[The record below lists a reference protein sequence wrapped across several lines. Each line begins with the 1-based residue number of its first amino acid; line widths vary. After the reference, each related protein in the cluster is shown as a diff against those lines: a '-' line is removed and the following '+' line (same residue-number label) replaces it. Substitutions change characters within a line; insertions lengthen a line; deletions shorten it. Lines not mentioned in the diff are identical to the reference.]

1 MDNDFATGYAL
12 GSDSNGG
19 NCNNGG
25 FWGGD
30 GWWAIII
37 FAMIFGWGRGGF
49 GGFGGGGAS
58 TDPGLQGLA
67 TRADVNEAIA
77 FNGVERGISAIQQG
91 ICDST
96 YALNNSITSGF
107 NNTNVALLQGFNG
120 VQSQMCNMAAQAQ
133 DCCCQTQRAIDGV
146 NYNMA
151 TNTCAIQNTIQGSTR
166 DILENNNS
174 NTRAILD
181 FLTQSKIDSLQA
193 ENQSLKLAASQANQN
208 SYLTATLDAQTSEL
222 IRRINPM
229 PVPAYQVPAPY
240 PYCGAYNNLV
250 ISQAVAF
257 TGGNLEINLPAGS
270 YNNGEKYCVVVGQA
284 IPDTTTI
291 NAPVYFTIGTGTT
304 LYPMTKRNC
313 AQVTAC
319 GIRTRTK
326 YSLCVVTTPTGG
338 SFRMLGTPCCS
349 PSNNL
354 TSIDGGAAPA
364 PTA

>member
-96 YALNNSITSGF
+96 FALNNTMTNGFHGVDTAICNLGYQTQTGF
-107 NNTNVALLQGFNG
+107 NSLG
-120 VQSQMCNMAAQAQ
+120 AQLAQ
-133 DCCCQTQRAIDGV
+133 CCCDTQAAIQGV
-146 NYNMA
+146 RYDMA
-151 TNTCAIQNTIQGSTR
+151 TQACDTRNTIQNTTR
-166 DILENNNS
+166 DILDNNNA

-181 FLTQSKIDSLQA
+181 FLTQDKISSLQS
-193 ENQSLKLAASQANQN
+193 ENQALKFQASQANQN
-208 SYLTATLDAQTSEL
+208 SYLTATLDAQTSISIHAPREGCDSKL
-222 IRRINPM
+222 
-229 PVPAYQVPAPY
+229 YQRAES
-240 PYCGAYNNLV
+240 L
-250 ISQAVAF
+250 
-257 TGGNLEINLPAGS
+257 LGS
-270 YNNGEKYCVVVGQA
+270 ICLFAQGEEG
-284 IPDTTTI
+284 
-291 NAPVYFTIGTGTT
+291 
-304 LYPMTKRNC
+304 
-313 AQVTAC
+313 
-319 GIRTRTK
+319 
-326 YSLCVVTTPTGG
+326 
-338 SFRMLGTPCCS
+338 
-349 PSNNL
+349 
-354 TSIDGGAAPA
+354 
-364 PTA
+364 

>member
-19 NCNNGG
+19 NCNNGFG
-25 FWGGD
+25 GDAWGGIW
-30 GWWAIII
+30 GIII
-37 FAMIFGWGRGGF
+37 LAMVFGWGRGGFGF

-133 DCCCQTQRAIDGV
+133 DFCCQTQRAIDGV

-240 PYCGAYNNLV
+240 PYCGAYNN
-250 ISQAVAF
+250 
-257 TGGNLEINLPAGS
+257 G
-270 YNNGEKYCVVVGQA
+270 
-284 IPDTTTI
+284 
-291 NAPVYFTIGTGTT
+291 
-304 LYPMTKRNC
+304 
-313 AQVTAC
+313 C
-319 GIRTRTK
+319 G
-326 YSLCVVTTPTGG
+326 CG
-338 SFRMLGTPCCS
+338 C
-349 PSNNL
+349 
-354 TSIDGGAAPA
+354 
-364 PTA
+364 